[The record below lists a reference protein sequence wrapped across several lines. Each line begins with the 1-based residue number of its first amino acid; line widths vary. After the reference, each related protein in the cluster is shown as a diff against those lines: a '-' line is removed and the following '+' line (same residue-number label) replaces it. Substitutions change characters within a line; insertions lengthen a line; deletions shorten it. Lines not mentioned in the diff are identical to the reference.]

1 MFNKKTIAIFLIFWQ
16 FSCVN
21 NLQDLAS
28 REQELK
34 ERHTFNGYLALEYLQ
49 YSRDLANKY
58 NWRDSDYFSR
68 KGIKAAHNQDIF
80 PEVPEEWYL
89 DNSQIEQATL
99 AREKLIKLL
108 YNFKAILRKLFFNFF
123 LSSQANMLSFYYWLT
138 CFDSTYVNISD
149 SLSVVINNG
158 SSSAVVISYR
168 NGLYNWS
175 GLQVYRL
182 ADYLPLSNQMSV
194 SFIVNNSNARNFT
207 EAAVD
212 RFRVDEYEVLTN
224 IDRTIVKEEP
234 DFMIFPNPFS
244 ETFVLKLNNADF
256 STNFK
261 ITVHDIS
268 GRLVETHLNNDFSE
282 QIQLGQ
288 NWNPGIYFIS
298 YKNKTQKV
306 VKFK

>member
-1 MFNKKTIAIFLIFWQ
+1 MTADSLVYINYTTAPDMQIDSAIYDDFVFDFGWTISGNINNGKWERVVPGTQYQWSGMMPNKDILNDFGSYCYVTG
-16 FSCVN
+16 N
-21 NLQDLAS
+21 NDS
-28 REQELK
+28 RSDSGITSITSP
-34 ERHTFNGYLALEYLQ
+34 TFDALQ
-49 YSRDLANKY
+49 YD
-58 NWRDSDYFSR
+58 DP
-68 KGIKAAHNQDIF
+68 H
-80 PEVPEEWYL
+80 
-89 DNSQIEQATL
+89 
-99 AREKLIKLL
+99 
-108 YNFKAILRKLFFNFF
+108 
-123 LSSQANMLSFYYWLT
+123 MSFYYWLT

-149 SLSVVINNG
+149 SLSVVLNNG

-256 STNFK
+256 STNSK

-268 GRLVETHLNNDFSE
+268 GRLIETHLNNDFSE